1 MTPSSPRAQQHA
13 TRAAFFIP
21 GFATAAW
28 APMVPYAKAKAGLSD
43 ASLGAV
49 LLCLGLGSLL
59 AMPLAGALTG
69 RLGCRRVMVI
79 TCAMMLCA
87 LPLLVLAP
95 SPVALGAALFVFGA
109 GVGALDCA
117 MNMQAVAVE
126 RDAGRAMMSGFHAF
140 YSIGG
145 FVGAGCMTGL
155 LIHGYTAVA
164 GRAGFGGGTAAGRG
178 AVGAALAPATD
189 PARRPTAGAA
199 ARRGAVHRRAGL
211 RGVPRRRLD
220 AGLERGVLA
229 EVRQVPRDQA
239 GAGFALFTTAMTAMR
254 LFGDGIVERLG
265 RTRTTVFGGITAAAG
280 FTTATLVP
288 SFPVALAGYVLVGLG
303 CANIVPAL
311 FSMAGQQRVMPE
323 SIAITAVTTLGYA
336 GILAGPAA
344 IGALAHGTSLG
355 FAFLCVAALLL
366 GVAASA
372 RSLARRV
379 A

>member
-1 MTPSSPRAQQHA
+1 
-13 TRAAFFIP
+13 
-21 GFATAAW
+21 
-28 APMVPYAKAKAGLSD
+28 MVPYAKAKAGLTD

-95 SPVALGAALFVFGA
+95 SPVSLGAALFVFGA

-155 LIHGYTAVA
+155 LIL
-164 GRAGFGGGTAAGRG
+164 GTPLWL
-178 AVGAALAPATD
+178 AALVSVVALLLVAMLSAPHW
-189 PARRPTAGAA
+189 RPQRILHEGPLLALPHGVVLFIGVLAFVVFLA
-199 ARRGAVHRRAGL
+199 EGSMLDWSAVF
-211 RGVPRRRLD
+211 
-220 AGLERGVLA
+220 LA

-254 LFGDGIVERLG
+254 LFGDGIVEHLG
-265 RTRTTVFGGITAAAG
+265 RTRTLVFGGITAAAG
-280 FTTATLVP
+280 FTATLVP

-344 IGALAHGTSLG
+344 IGAVAHATSLG
-355 FAFLCVAALLL
+355 FTFLCVALLLL